1 MSIKLKD
8 LPEKLPDNNQ
18 SHDLSASDPET
29 ERLRRDIYRSDKE
42 KFHLFAQMLRR
53 NAMLKNANI
62 THNKDQ

>member
-1 MSIKLKD
+1 MPST
-8 LPEKLPDNNQ
+8 EKLPDNYQ
-18 SHDLSASDPET
+18 SQETPASDPET